1 MGRPHLLFGAKNP
14 LYRDPKLSPL
24 LLKDQYALAPD
35 PISLEL
41 LVGYRLGLTTD
52 SPMSLVGA

>member
-14 LYRDPKLSPL
+14 LYPDPKLSPM

-35 PISLEL
+35 PISFEL
-41 LVGYRLGLTTD
+41 LTSYG
-52 SPMSLVGA
+52 